1 MDNEKGLLI
10 VLSGPSGVGKGTVR
24 KRIFEDPS
32 TSYKYSIS
40 MTTRQMREGEVD
52 GVDYFFKTRDAFE
65 ALIKDDQFIEYAE
78 YVGNYYGTPVQ
89 YVKDTMDEGHDVFLE
104 IEVEGAKQVRKKFP
118 DALFI
123 FLAPPSLD
131 HLRERLVGRGT
142 ESDEKI
148 QSRINEARKE
158 VEMMNLYDYVVVN
171 DPPLNQLTSQ
181 IKSKYLIATTAAKR
195 AREIDEQPETELLS
209 EYHSFKPVGR
219 ALEEIADGK
228 IRPVISSDYYGKE

>member
-24 KRIFEDPS
+24 KEIFDDPT

-40 MTTRQMREGEVD
+40 MTTRQMREGEVN
-52 GVDYFFKTRDAFE
+52 GVDYFFKTKEEFE
-65 ALIKDDQFIEYAE
+65 ALIQEDQFIEYAE

-89 YVKDTMDEGHDVFLE
+89 YVKDTMAEGHDVFLE

-131 HLRERLVGRGT
+131 HLKERLIGRGT
-142 ESDEKI
+142 ETDEKI
-148 QSRINEARKE
+148 QSRVNEARKE

-171 DPPLNQLTSQ
+171 DEVHLPKERIQSIVEAEHLKRERVEAIYRKML
-181 IKSKYLIATTAAKR
+181 LEAK
-195 AREIDEQPETELLS
+195 
-209 EYHSFKPVGR
+209 K
-219 ALEEIADGK
+219 
-228 IRPVISSDYYGKE
+228 

>member
-1 MDNEKGLLI
+1 MDTEKGLLI

-24 KRIFEDPS
+24 KRIFDEPH

-40 MTTRQMREGEVD
+40 MTTRQMREGEQD
-52 GVDYFFKTRDAFE
+52 GVDYFFKTREEFE
-65 ALIKDDQFIEYAE
+65 KLIEADEFIEYAE

-89 YVKDTMDEGHDVFLE
+89 YVKDTMNAGHDVFLE

-131 HLRERLVGRGT
+131 HLTERLIGRGT
-142 ESDEKI
+142 ESKEKI
-148 QSRINEARKE
+148 ESRVKEAKKE

-171 DPPLNQLTSQ
+171 DEVDLAKDRIQSIVEAEHLKRER
-181 IKSKYLIATTAAKR
+181 IEAKYRKMLLEAK
-195 AREIDEQPETELLS
+195 
-209 EYHSFKPVGR
+209 K
-219 ALEEIADGK
+219 
-228 IRPVISSDYYGKE
+228 

>member
-1 MDNEKGLLI
+1 MNNEKGLLI

-24 KRIFEDPS
+24 KEIFDDPT

-40 MTTRQMREGEVD
+40 MTTRQMREGEVN
-52 GVDYFFKTRDAFE
+52 GVDYFFKTKEEFE
-65 ALIKDDQFIEYAE
+65 ALIQEDQFIEYAE

-89 YVKDTMDEGHDVFLE
+89 YVKDTMAEGHDVFLE

-131 HLRERLVGRGT
+131 HLKERLIGRGT
-142 ESDEKI
+142 ETDEKI
-148 QSRINEARKE
+148 QSRVNEARKE

-171 DPPLNQLTSQ
+171 DKVHL
-181 IKSKYLIATTAAKR
+181 AKER
-195 AREIDEQPETELLS
+195 IQSIVEAEHLKRERVEAIYRKMLL
-209 EYHSFKPVGR
+209 EAK
-219 ALEEIADGK
+219 K
-228 IRPVISSDYYGKE
+228 